1 MAIYD
6 SFDNEFWS
14 IEEMWKREL
23 DEETVQREK
32 LHPEEFFKDGEKLE
46 GHRIGSKK
54 AWYRLG
60 EEYWDKQETSV

>member
-1 MAIYD
+1 
-6 SFDNEFWS
+6 
-14 IEEMWKREL
+14 
-23 DEETVQREK
+23 

-60 EEYWDKQETSV
+60 EDYWDKQEASV